1 VRIVVEVSCHVVGSE
16 RRRYDAPHYH
26 ILLEG
31 FIEERIREGRSDGGI
46 ELELKLVRNQSQ
58 GLSRI
63 FYLSIYSFIFLPSF
77 HPSFLHFS
85 LSFFLFIQSS
95 FFSVTLSSLLSFLL
109 LMSDVSFKLS
119 TLLSLILKSN
129 ERALY
134 SQYIN

>member
-46 ELELKLVRNQSQ
+46 ELELKLVRNQTQ

-85 LSFFLFIQSS
+85 LSFFFIHSILLFFCHSFFPSIFPPSYVRCFIQAVYSP
-95 FFSVTLSSLLSFLL
+95 LSNPQI
-109 LMSDVSFKLS
+109 K
-119 TLLSLILKSN
+119 
-129 ERALY
+129 
-134 SQYIN
+134 